1 VSLISP
7 LIHPTLN
14 SRGLVLIHAGLRLD
28 ARALR
33 DMPSDLDLPRK
44 AVVAVARLTD
54 MHTGCDGRCSTWAQ
68 PEAAWHWRLTGVHA
82 LTRPVPVP
90 GAPGLWIPGDNLRC
104 RVAAA
109 LPRAASALTP
119 LIGA

>member
-1 VSLISP
+1 
-7 LIHPTLN
+7 
-14 SRGLVLIHAGLRLD
+14 
-28 ARALR
+28 
-33 DMPSDLDLPRK
+33 
-44 AVVAVARLTD
+44 
-54 MHTGCDGRCSTWAQ
+54 
-68 PEAAWHWRLTGVHA
+68 
-82 LTRPVPVP
+82 VPVP